1 MNRGGPCRVAA
12 EASSA
17 ALPSCC
23 QLPAASCLDASW
35 HIRVWQ
41 GGASVRS
48 TATVPWARPAGPSS
62 AGAALTAQSSA
73 STAFRV
79 SWVQIPFFMVS
90 DQLNGDRDKVTSVRV
105 PCHLQCCHHDILT
118 IRGLPPLAPTNRRL
132 ALAASSSIA
141 GIFFIELVS
150 TGIVGGGSRSW

>member
-23 QLPAASCLDASW
+23 QLPAAWTPAGISGCGRAGPASGAPLLCLG
-35 HIRVWQ
+35 Q
-41 GGASVRS
+41 
-48 TATVPWARPAGPSS
+48 ARPAGPSS